1 MTMESLMAELKQI
14 PVKMMETSERV
25 KSWIAQYEAIARLDH
40 TDPELD
46 AIRLKYLTDCEQQL
60 DLVHALCVVRKK
72 VMAEM
77 KK

>member
-1 MTMESLMAELKQI
+1 MTMENLMAELKQI
-14 PVKMMETSERV
+14 PVRMMETSERV

-60 DLVHALCVVRKK
+60 DLVHALCVIRKK

>member
-1 MTMESLMAELKQI
+1 MTIESLMAELKQI

-60 DLVHALCVVRKK
+60 DLVHAVCVIRKK

>member
-1 MTMESLMAELKQI
+1 MTLENLMAELKQL
-14 PVKMMETSERV
+14 PVQMLETSERV

-60 DLVHALCVVRKK
+60 DLVHAVCVIRKK

>member
-1 MTMESLMAELKQI
+1 MTMENLMAEMKQL
-14 PVKMMETSERV
+14 PVKMLETSERV

-60 DLVHALCVVRKK
+60 DLVHAVCVIRKK

-77 KK
+77 KR

>member
-14 PVKMMETSERV
+14 PVRMMETSERV

-60 DLVHALCVVRKK
+60 DLVHAVCVIRKK

>member
-1 MTMESLMAELKQI
+1 MTMESLMAELKQL
-14 PVKMMETSERV
+14 PVQMLETSERV

-46 AIRLKYLTDCEQQL
+46 TIRLKYLTDCERQL
-60 DLVHALCVVRKK
+60 DLVHAVCVIRKK

>member
-46 AIRLKYLTDCEQQL
+46 AIRLKYLTDCERQL
-60 DLVHALCVVRKK
+60 DLVHAVCVIRKK
-72 VMAEM
+72 VMAA
-77 KK
+77 

>member
-46 AIRLKYLTDCEQQL
+46 AIRLKYLTDCEQQI
-60 DLVHALCVVRKK
+60 DLVHAVCVLRKK
-72 VMAEM
+72 VLAEM
-77 KK
+77 KR

>member
-1 MTMESLMAELKQI
+1 MTMENLMAELKQL
-14 PVKMMETSERV
+14 PVKMLETSERV

-60 DLVHALCVVRKK
+60 DLIHAVCVIRKK

>member
-1 MTMESLMAELKQI
+1 MNMENLMAELKQL
-14 PVKMMETSERV
+14 PVKMLETSERV

-60 DLVHALCVVRKK
+60 DLVHAVCVIRKK

>member
-1 MTMESLMAELKQI
+1 MTMESLMAELKQL
-14 PVKMMETSERV
+14 PVQMLETSERV

-60 DLVHALCVVRKK
+60 DLVHAVCVIRKK

>member
-1 MTMESLMAELKQI
+1 MTMESLMAELKQL
-14 PVKMMETSERV
+14 PVQMLETSERV

-40 TDPELD
+40 TNPELET
-46 AIRLKYLTDCEQQL
+46 IRLKYLSDCERQL
-60 DLVHALCVVRKK
+60 DLLHAVCVVRKK

>member
-46 AIRLKYLTDCEQQL
+46 TIRLKYLTDCEQQL
-60 DLVHALCVVRKK
+60 DLVHAVCVIRKK

>member
-1 MTMESLMAELKQI
+1 MTMEDLMAELKQI
-14 PVKMMETSERV
+14 PVRMMETSERV

-60 DLVHALCVVRKK
+60 DLVHAVCVIRKK

>member
-1 MTMESLMAELKQI
+1 MTMENLMAELKQI
-14 PVKMMETSERV
+14 PVRMMETSERV

>member
-1 MTMESLMAELKQI
+1 MSMESLMAELKQI
-14 PVKMMETSERV
+14 PVQMLETSERV

-46 AIRLKYLTDCEQQL
+46 TIRLKYLTDCERQL
-60 DLVHALCVVRKK
+60 DLVHAVCVIRKK

>member
-60 DLVHALCVVRKK
+60 DLVHAVCVIRKK

>member
-1 MTMESLMAELKQI
+1 MNMETLREELKQL
-14 PVKMMETSERV
+14 PGQMLDTVERV
-25 KSWIAQYEAIARLDH
+25 RSWIAQYEAIARLDH

-60 DLVHALCVVRKK
+60 DLVHAVCVIRKK
-72 VMAEM
+72 VVAEM

>member
-46 AIRLKYLTDCEQQL
+46 TIRLKYLTDCERQL
-60 DLVHALCVVRKK
+60 DLVHAVCVIRKK

>member
-1 MTMESLMAELKQI
+1 MSMENLMAELKQL
-14 PVKMMETSERV
+14 PVKMLETSERV

-60 DLVHALCVVRKK
+60 DLIHAVCVLRKK

>member
-1 MTMESLMAELKQI
+1 MTMESLVAELKQL
-14 PVKMMETSERV
+14 PVRMLETSERV

-40 TDPELD
+40 TNPELET
-46 AIRLKYLTDCEQQL
+46 IRLKYLSDCERQL
-60 DLVHALCVVRKK
+60 DLLHAVCVVRKK

>member
-1 MTMESLMAELKQI
+1 MESLMAELKQI

-60 DLVHALCVVRKK
+60 DLVHAVCVIRKK

>member
-1 MTMESLMAELKQI
+1 MTMESLMAELKQL
-14 PVKMMETSERV
+14 PVQMLETSERV

-46 AIRLKYLTDCEQQL
+46 AIRLKYLTDCERQL
-60 DLVHALCVVRKK
+60 DLVHAVCVIRKK

>member
-1 MTMESLMAELKQI
+1 MTMENLMAELKQI
-14 PVKMMETSERV
+14 PVRMMETSERV

-60 DLVHALCVVRKK
+60 DLVHAVCVIRKK

>member
-1 MTMESLMAELKQI
+1 MNMENLMAELKQL
-14 PVKMMETSERV
+14 PVKMLETSERV

-60 DLVHALCVVRKK
+60 DLIHAVCVIRKK

>member
-1 MTMESLMAELKQI
+1 MTIENLMAELKQL
-14 PVKMMETSERV
+14 PVQMLETSERV

-46 AIRLKYLTDCEQQL
+46 TIRLKYLTDCEQQL
-60 DLVHALCVVRKK
+60 DLLHAVCVLRKK
-72 VMAEM
+72 AMAEM

>member
-14 PVKMMETSERV
+14 PVKMVETSERV

-46 AIRLKYLTDCEQQL
+46 TIRLKYLTDCEQQL
-60 DLVHALCVVRKK
+60 DLVHAVCVIRKK
-72 VMAEM
+72 VVEEM

>member
-46 AIRLKYLTDCEQQL
+46 AIRLKYLTDCERQL
-60 DLVHALCVVRKK
+60 DLVHAVCVIRKK

>member
-14 PVKMMETSERV
+14 PVRMMETSERV

-60 DLVHALCVVRKK
+60 DLVHALCVIRKK

>member
-60 DLVHALCVVRKK
+60 DLVHAVCVIRKK
-72 VMAEM
+72 VMAEV